1 MELPEWFIRLFTKP
15 GDIVCDP
22 FLGSGTSCLAAQ
34 ELGRSSIGIEID
46 ENYFRLAQERL
57 SKSETS

>member
-1 MELPEWFIRLFTKP
+1 MELPEWFIRLFTEP

-22 FLGSGTSCLAAQ
+22 FLGSGTSYLAAQ